1 MLLLVPVVGCGSSY
15 SSPGSSP
22 SPAPP
27 DGGACNGIDSTSTVN
42 ESHVHMVCVLT
53 SDLTNPP
60 AGGATYT
67 TTNVSSH
74 THTVMLTK
82 DQLAMIESGATVM
95 ITSSSTVDP
104 LDGRAHTHAFSIVK
118 TT

>member
-1 MLLLVPVVGCGSSY
+1 
-15 SSPGSSP
+15 
-22 SPAPP
+22 
-27 DGGACNGIDSTSTVN
+27 
-42 ESHVHMVCVLT
+42 VHMVCVLT

-60 AGGATYT
+60 AGGGTYT
-67 TTNVSSH
+67 TINVSSH

-82 DQLAMIESGATVM
+82 DQLTMIESGATVM